1 MLTFSFKSDISIK
14 RTTLLD
20 SRQWRIRSGDRAG
33 RCRQIRIW
41 LHRAGRARSQKREMK
56 FDRSDRDPL
65 VLDSSLPVSPPLPP
79 PLSQAISLS
88 SSPGRNLESC
98 KMALARL
105 SPGFPH
111 LRGAPRAPTGTTVP
125 RARCT
130 PSPPLSTLL
139 SRGAPHFIRFSFICY
154 HPAAAAT
161 AAAGYAPSGASAEAG
176 LLSSN
181 PTPFYKY
188 ITRPSGLLPLPT
200 LGLTVSYRCPI
211 VTLRCVG
218 SGA

>member
-1 MLTFSFKSDISIK
+1 MQLTVIFSLRSDISIK
-14 RTTLLD
+14 RTTLLAD
-20 SRQWRIRSGDRAG
+20 NGGLDEGVAG

-65 VLDSSLPVSPPLPP
+65 ALGSSLPVSTPP
-79 PLSQAISLS
+79 PPSQAITLL

-98 KMALARL
+98 KMALART

-111 LRGAPRAPTGTTVP
+111 LRGAPRAPTGNTVP
-125 RARCT
+125 RARRA
-130 PSPPLSTLL
+130 PSSPPFVPLT
-139 SRGAPHFIRFSFICY
+139 RGAPHFIRFSFICY
-154 HPAAAAT
+154 LPAAAAT

-188 ITRPSGLLPLPT
+188 ITRPSGPLPR
-200 LGLTVSYRCPI
+200 LTPGPAVSYRCPI

-218 SGA
+218 GSA